1 MNIRKLTGRVSWYFI
16 MILLSIVSIYPILF
30 SFLAGFKR
38 NEDFTSINTI
48 LPISGRHT
56 LENYIGMLKS
66 AGFLKP
72 FTNSVVRTLFFTFVL
87 TLVCALVGYVLERY
101 EFPGKK
107 IFFNYIMVVQVV
119 PWVLTLVP
127 LYLVMARVPL
137 TGGNNIWGMGGSGLI
152 DNTVLNCI
160 IILPSNLLGIFL
172 FRQSMKTLPRDFEE
186 AAEIDGCGFMRI
198 IFQLIVPLQKPI
210 LIVIAIT
217 NALWAWTDFLVP
229 YTYMNNSMNLTL
241 SGAVGLMASAL
252 LQFGD
257 KQYATLFALST
268 LTIIPSILIFLF
280 FQKYIVQ
287 GLASAGI
294 KG

>member
-1 MNIRKLTGRVSWYFI
+1 MKIGKLVSRSAWYILMTGLS
-16 MILLSIVSIYPILF
+16 LLSVYPIVF
-30 SFLAGFKR
+30 SLLAGFKR
-38 NEDFTSINTI
+38 NEDFTSINSI
-48 LPISGRHT
+48 LPIAGRHT
-56 LENYIGMLKS
+56 LENY
-66 AGFLKP
+66 AGLLNSPGFIQPLIH
-72 FTNSVVRTLFFTFVL
+72 SVVRTMFFAVVL
-87 TLVCALVGYVLERY
+87 TCVCALVGYVLERY

-107 IFFNYIMVVQVV
+107 LFFNYILVVQVV
-119 PWVLTLVP
+119 PWVLTLGP

-137 TGGNNIWGMGGSGLI
+137 AGGNNILGAGGSGLI
-152 DNTVLNCI
+152 DNPALNCI

-186 AAEIDGCGFMRI
+186 AAEIDGCGFLRV
-198 IFQLIVPLQKPI
+198 IFQLIIPLQMPI

-229 YTYMNNSMNLTL
+229 YTYMNNSLNLTL